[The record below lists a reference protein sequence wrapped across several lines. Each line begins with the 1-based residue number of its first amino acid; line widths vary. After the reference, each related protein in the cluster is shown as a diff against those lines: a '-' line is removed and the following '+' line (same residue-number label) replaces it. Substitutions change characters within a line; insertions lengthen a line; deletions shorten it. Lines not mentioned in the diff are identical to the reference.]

1 MGVLFEHL
9 GKPKLSIEYLTQ
21 ALQTF
26 IEFKDSVKMAKAFTN
41 LGNSYLDINDLHL
54 AQSYYRKALVID
66 SLYQDT
72 ISLITDYNNLGYL
85 YTRFN
90 QHKLAKAFFTK
101 SFQLIGEEG
110 NLYDLCVA
118 NFNLGLCELE
128 LENKSVAEK
137 LLLKSYN
144 LATKINSI
152 DYLSKSA
159 EKLSEYYEKEGRKQ
173 LALNYLREYQTW
185 LDSAEKL

>member
-41 LGNSYLDINDLHL
+41 LGNSYLDINDLHS

-90 QHKLAKAFFTK
+90 QHKCK
-101 SFQLIGEEG
+101 SF
-110 NLYDLCVA
+110 LYQV
-118 NFNLGLCELE
+118 FSTHWRG
-128 LENKSVAEK
+128 
-137 LLLKSYN
+137 
-144 LATKINSI
+144 
-152 DYLSKSA
+152 
-159 EKLSEYYEKEGRKQ
+159 G
-173 LALNYLREYQTW
+173 
-185 LDSAEKL
+185 